1 MRIIFTVMIIMLAS
15 NLMIEL
21 LDSNMLEVLQQR
33 KETIERLSTPQLP
46 LNLSLQ

>member
-33 KETIERLSTPQLP
+33 KETIERLSNP
-46 LNLSLQ
+46 

>member
-1 MRIIFTVMIIMLAS
+1 MRILFTVAVIMLGC

-33 KETIERLSTPQLP
+33 RETIERLST
-46 LNLSLQ
+46 LNCHLT

>member
-33 KETIERLSTPQLP
+33 KETIERLSTP
-46 LNLSLQ
+46 

>member
-1 MRIIFTVMIIMLAS
+1 MIIMLAS

-33 KETIERLSTPQLP
+33 KETIERLSTP
-46 LNLSLQ
+46 